1 MQTRFS
7 ARFILVAVLVLTGAQ
22 LALGAQGDPKK
33 DLERFQGR
41 WVATSFN
48 GEPVPAEAGEMALL
62 VTGDKYQQLISGNV
76 TEEGT
81 VKVDITKT
89 PMWFDLSILTG
100 DDAGKPQP
108 GIAILAGDT
117 LTLGLAVAG
126 NSKRPANMDQAELY
140 ITFKKAK

>member
-7 ARFILVAVLVLTGAQ
+7 VRLMVAAVWVLTGAYV
-22 LALGAQGDPKK
+22 LAAQGDPKK

-41 WVATSFN
+41 WIATSFN
-48 GEPVPAEAGEMALL
+48 GEPVPADEIGLV
-62 VTGDKYQQLISGNV
+62 VTGDKYQQVVAGEI

-81 VKVDITKT
+81 VKVDVTKT

-108 GIAILAGDT
+108 GVAILDGDN

-126 NSKRPANMDQAELY
+126 NTKRPANMDQAELY
-140 ITFKKAK
+140 ITFKKAKG

>member
-7 ARFILVAVLVLTGAQ
+7 VRLMVAAVLVLTGAYT
-22 LALGAQGDPKK
+22 LTAQGDPKK

-41 WVATSFN
+41 WIATSFN
-48 GEPVPAEAGEMALL
+48 GEPVPADEIGLV
-62 VTGDKYQQLISGNV
+62 VTGDKYQQVVGGEI

-81 VKVDITKT
+81 VKVDVTKT

-108 GIAILAGDT
+108 GVAILDGDN
-117 LTLGLAVAG
+117 LTLGLAMAG
-126 NSKRPANMDQAELY
+126 NTKRPANMDQAELY
-140 ITFKKAK
+140 ITFKKAKG